1 MIVNFKQH
9 GNQQVCSFEKHMRA
23 TVFVVS
29 CLFCVMGICA
39 LPVNSSA
46 LTKEA
51 STVSHQIPT
60 TTAEDLQPPA
70 AESLFPLAPL
80 CFGGSATYQY
90 FDERLAVQIQARYS
104 ENLAYFVC
112 DIQLADPTALH
123 TALSQDKLK
132 GRFEKTSTMASR
144 HSAVLAINGDGYYM
158 HSEGIIIR
166 DGVLLRARN
175 SGRHLLAVDS
185 QGDLTV
191 IASRKGEKP
200 KMLSK
205 ELLSSGVTQTW
216 EFGPE
221 LVRGGEAVPM
231 PTKFKLIAVRDS
243 QKEPRTA
250 IGQIGPLHYVVI
262 VVDGRKKGYS
272 NGISLADLQQLFL
285 DAGAETAFNLDG
297 GGSTTL
303 YFCGEVINRP
313 SSGGERLV
321 SDIIYFQ

>member
-1 MIVNFKQH
+1 M
-9 GNQQVCSFEKHMRA
+9 EKRMGVV
-23 TVFVVS
+23 VFAVAW
-29 CLFCVMGICA
+29 LFCMMIICA
-39 LPVNSSA
+39 LSASSSA
-46 LTKEA
+46 LAKAAPEISFKLPVA
-51 STVSHQIPT
+51 E
-60 TTAEDLQPPA
+60 EDLQPTA
-70 AESLFPLAPL
+70 TESFFPLAPL

-104 ENLAYFVC
+104 DELAYFVC
-112 DIQLADPTALH
+112 DIQMTDSTALH
-123 TALSQDKLK
+123 TALSQDKPK
-132 GRFEKTSTMASR
+132 GRTEKTSTIASR

-166 DGVLLRARN
+166 DGVLLRAKT

-191 IASRKGEKP
+191 IADRKGEKP
-200 KMLSK
+200 KVLAE
-205 ELLSSGVTQTW
+205 ELLSSGIRQTW

-221 LVRGGEAVPM
+221 LVRDGEAVPM
-231 PTKFKLIAVRDS
+231 PTNFKLISVRES

-262 VVDGRKKGYS
+262 VVDGRKSGYS
-272 NGISLADLQQLFL
+272 EGISLTDLQRLFL
-285 DAGAETAFNLDG
+285 DAGAKTAFNLDG

-321 SDIIYFQ
+321 TDIIYFQ